1 MARSL
6 ITLADY
12 KLYAGINS
20 TDFDDKLSSLVSK
33 VSELVKTYCNRLF
46 VDGYDPTSEL
56 FLEIT
61 EYTNRDGSYYPNEFP
76 VQELV
81 SVEYSQDNGATY
93 TPVSDCAFDRVKEA
107 IYIPEENRSGIN
119 AFKITYKGGYQ
130 NTPDDLKLACLDLV
144 EYYYKGEYTPRKT
157 TNNNVVE
164 YITTSDLPSHIK
176 RVLDLYRVIL

>member
-20 TDFDDKLSSLVSK
+20 TDFDDRLSSLVSK

-46 VDGYDPTSEL
+46 VDGYDPTSGL

-76 VQELV
+76 IQEV
-81 SVEYSQDNGATY
+81 VTVEYSTNNGETY
-93 TPVSDCAFDRVKEA
+93 TTVSGFAFDKVKEA
-107 IYIPEENRSGIN
+107 IYIPDEGREGIN
-119 AFKITYKGGYQ
+119 AFKIVYKGGYQ
-130 NTPDDLKLACLDLV
+130 TTPEDLKLACLDLV
-144 EYYYKGEYTPRKT
+144 EYYYKNESTVRKT
-157 TNNNVVE
+157 SNNNVVE
-164 YITTSDLPSHIK
+164 YVTTSDLPSHIK